1 MIGFVAKRLSSGVG
15 LIAALVVI
23 TYFLLQFGNTEIAQR
38 IAGQSASPA
47 AVAQVE
53 ARLGLDRPVLEQF
66 GAWVTQALQGDLGRS
81 WFSGQLVTE
90 AVAKRM
96 SVTVSLAVGS
106 VILTA
111 VISIVLGAVA
121 ATRRGW
127 TDRLVQV
134 LSVIG
139 QAIPGFLI
147 ALVLVLVFAIQF
159 NWFPATGYTRPGD
172 DLGGWLQSITLP
184 VIALTIGSIGGVAQ
198 QVRGA
203 MIDALDRDYV
213 RTLRSR
219 GLPPN
224 RVVYRHALR
233 NAAGPALSILG
244 LQFVILLGGAV
255 IVEQLF
261 SIPGLGPIALSST
274 SQGDIPLLMGI
285 VTLTGVI
292 VVLVN
297 LVVDIAQAWVNPKVR
312 LS

>member
-1 MIGFVAKRLSSGVG
+1 MLGFVAKRLASGVG
-15 LIAALVVI
+15 LIAALIVL
-23 TYFLLQFGNTEIAQR
+23 TYFLLQFGNSDIAQR

-53 ARLGLDRPVLEQF
+53 ARLGLDRPLLEQF
-66 GAWVTQALQGDLGRS
+66 GAWAANAVQGNLGRS

-90 AVAKRM
+90 AVATRM

-111 VISIVLGAVA
+111 VVAIGLGALA

-127 TDRLVQV
+127 LDRVVQV
-134 LSVIG
+134 LAVIG

-147 ALVLVLVFAIQF
+147 ALVLVLIFAVQLG
-159 NWFPATGYTRPGD
+159 WFPATGYTRPGD
-172 DLGGWLQSITLP
+172 DLGGWLLSITLP

-203 MIDALDRDYV
+203 MIDGLDRDYV

-233 NAAGPALSILG
+233 NAAGPALSVLG

-274 SQGDIPLLMGI
+274 SQGDIPMIMGI
-285 VTLTGVI
+285 VIITGVI

-297 LVVDIAQAWVNPKVR
+297 TVVDIAQAWVNPKVR

>member
-1 MIGFVAKRLSSGVG
+1 MIGFVAKRLASGVG
-15 LIAALVVI
+15 LIAALVVL

-66 GAWVTQALQGDLGRS
+66 GSWVAQALQGDLGRS

-90 AVAKRM
+90 AVATRM

-106 VILTA
+106 VVLTA
-111 VISIVLGAVA
+111 IIAIALGALA

-127 TDRLVQV
+127 IDRVVQV
-134 LSVIG
+134 LAVIG

-147 ALVLVLVFAIQF
+147 ALVLVLVLAVQLDL
-159 NWFPATGYTRPGD
+159 FPATGYTRPGD
-172 DLGGWLQSITLP
+172 DLAGWLQSIALP

-224 RVVYRHALR
+224 RIIYRNTLR
-233 NAAGPALSILG
+233 NASGPALSILG
-244 LQFVILLGGAV
+244 LQFVLLLGGAV

-274 SQGDIPLLMGI
+274 SQGDIPMVMGI
-285 VTLTGVI
+285 VVITAVI
-292 VVLVN
+292 VILVN
-297 LVVDIAQAWVNPKVR
+297 TVVDIAQAWVNPKVR

>member
-1 MIGFVAKRLSSGVG
+1 MIGFIAKRLASGVG
-15 LIAALVVI
+15 LIVALVVL

-38 IAGQSASPA
+38 IAGQAASPE

-53 ARLGLDRPVLEQF
+53 ARLGLDRPLLEQF
-66 GAWVTQALQGDLGRS
+66 GSWVASAVQGDLGRS
-81 WFSGQLVTE
+81 WFSGQPVTE
-90 AVAKRM
+90 AVFSRM

-106 VILTA
+106 VLLTA
-111 VISIVLGAVA
+111 IIGVLLGALA

-127 TDRLVQV
+127 IDRLVQV
-134 LSVIG
+134 LAVVG

-147 ALVLVLVFAIQF
+147 ALVLVLVFAIQLD
-159 NWFPATGYTRPGD
+159 WFPATGYTRPGD
-172 DLGGWLQSITLP
+172 DVGGWLLSITLP

-203 MIDALDRDYV
+203 MLDALDRDYV

-224 RVVYRHALR
+224 RIVYRHALR

-261 SIPGLGPIALSST
+261 SIPGLGPIAISST
-274 SQGDIPLLMGI
+274 SQGDIPLVMGI
-285 VTLTGVI
+285 VIITGVI

-297 LVVDIAQAWVNPKVR
+297 LLVDIAQAWVNPKVR